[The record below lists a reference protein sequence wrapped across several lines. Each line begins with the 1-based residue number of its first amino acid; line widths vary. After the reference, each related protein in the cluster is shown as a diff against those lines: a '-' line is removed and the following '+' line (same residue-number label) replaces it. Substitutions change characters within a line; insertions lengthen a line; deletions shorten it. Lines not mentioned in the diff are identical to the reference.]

1 MERVYETSEADL
13 QMHNFIQEECMKL
26 NLHLLGTQ
34 FFGCIGNMDLK
45 VFLYR
50 HNNIS
55 FIVKIE
61 RLKEKCQEIIDTY
74 KHIDIK
80 ISFFST
86 DLEANIEYEG
96 FSKDLLI
103 IGEQEEYKEGDNAK
117 SK

>member
-1 MERVYETSEADL
+1 MERVYETSEGDL

-86 DLEANIEYEG
+86 ELEESI
-96 FSKDLLI
+96 D
-103 IGEQEEYKEGDNAK
+103 YKRESDPTT
-117 SK
+117 

>member
-1 MERVYETSEADL
+1 MKRLSETSEVDL
-13 QMHNFIQEECMKL
+13 QLYFFIQEECMKL

-74 KHIDIK
+74 KHLDIK

-86 DLEANIEYEG
+86 ELEESIDYEG
-96 FSKDLLI
+96 IK
-103 IGEQEEYKEGDNAK
+103 
-117 SK
+117 

>member
-1 MERVYETSEADL
+1 MERLSETSEVDL
-13 QMHNFIQEECMKL
+13 QLYCFIQEECMKL

-50 HNNIS
+50 HNNVS

-61 RLKEKCQEIIDTY
+61 RLKEKCKEIIDTY
-74 KHIDIK
+74 KHFDIK

-86 DLEANIEYEG
+86 DLEESIDY
-96 FSKDLLI
+96 K
-103 IGEQEEYKEGDNAK
+103 GED
-117 SK
+117 